1 MAYFICTVRYDKIIE
16 NGLNKTVNEQYL
28 LDAVSFTEA
37 EARTIEELTPFI
49 TDDFKIPRLTKPK
62 VSELFLD
69 EAADRFYKVKVAF
82 ITIDEK
88 TATEKKTASFI
99 IVQANDF
106 KAAYDKFIDGMKGT
120 MADYEIISI
129 SETPILD
136 YFPAKF

>member
-1 MAYFICTVRYDKIIE
+1 MAYFISTVRYDKIME

-49 TDDFKIPRLTKPK
+49 TGDFKIPRLTKPK

-69 EAADRFYKVKVAF
+69 ETADRFYKVKVAF

-106 KAAYDKFIDGMKGT
+106 KSAYDKFIEGMKET

-136 YFPAKF
+136 YFLVKS

>member
-1 MAYFICTVRYDKIIE
+1 MAYFISTVRYDKIME

-28 LDAVSFTEA
+28 LDAISFTEA
-37 EARTIEELTPFI
+37 EARTIEELMPFI
-49 TDDFKIPRLTKPK
+49 TGDFKIPRLTKPK

-69 EAADRFYKVKVAF
+69 ETADKFYKVKVAF

-106 KAAYDKFIDGMKGT
+106 KAAYDKFIEGMKGT
-120 MADYEIISI
+120 MADYEIIAI

-136 YFPAKF
+136 YFPAKS

>member
-1 MAYFICTVRYDKIIE
+1 
-16 NGLNKTVNEQYL
+16 
-28 LDAVSFTEA
+28 
-37 EARTIEELTPFI
+37 
-49 TDDFKIPRLTKPK
+49 LTKPK

-136 YFPAKF
+136 YFPVKF

>member
-1 MAYFICTVRYDKIIE
+1 MAYFISTVRYDKIME

-49 TDDFKIPRLTKPK
+49 TGDFKIPRLTKPK

-69 EAADRFYKVKVAF
+69 KTADKFYRVKVAF
-82 ITIDEK
+82 ITIDE
-88 TATEKKTASFI
+88 KTASFI

-106 KAAYDKFIDGMKGT
+106 KSAYDKFIECMKGT
-120 MADYEIISI
+120 MADYEIIAI

-136 YFPAKF
+136 YFPVKS

>member
-1 MAYFICTVRYDKIIE
+1 MAYFICTVRYDKIME
-16 NGLNKTVNEQYL
+16 NGLSKTVNEQYL

-49 TDDFKIPRLTKPK
+49 TGDFKIPRLTKPK

-88 TATEKKTASFI
+88 TAKRPT
-99 IVQANDF
+99 
-106 KAAYDKFIDGMKGT
+106 
-120 MADYEIISI
+120 
-129 SETPILD
+129 
-136 YFPAKF
+136 

>member
-1 MAYFICTVRYDKIIE
+1 MAYFISTVRYDKIME
-16 NGLNKTVNEQYL
+16 NGQNKTVNEQYL

-49 TDDFKIPRLTKPK
+49 TGDFKIPRLTKPK

-69 EAADRFYKVKVAF
+69 ETADRFYKVKVAF

-106 KAAYDKFIDGMKGT
+106 KAAYDKFIECMKET
-120 MADYEIISI
+120 MADYEIIAI

-136 YFPAKF
+136 YFPVKS

>member
-1 MAYFICTVRYDKIIE
+1 MAYFICTVRYDKIME
-16 NGLNKTVNEQYL
+16 NGLSKTVNEQYL

-49 TDDFKIPRLTKPK
+49 TGDFKIPRLTKPK

-69 EAADRFYKVKVAF
+69 EASDRFYKVKVAF

>member
-1 MAYFICTVRYDKIIE
+1 MAYFISTVRYDKIME

-49 TDDFKIPRLTKPK
+49 TGDFKISRLTQPK

-69 EAADRFYKVKVAF
+69 DTADRFYRVKVAF

-106 KAAYDKFIDGMKGT
+106 KSAYDKFIDGMKGT

-136 YFPAKF
+136 YFPAKS

>member
-49 TDDFKIPRLTKPK
+49 TGDFKIPRLTKPK

-88 TATEKKTASFI
+88 TATEKKTTSFI

>member
-1 MAYFICTVRYDKIIE
+1 MAYFISTVRYDKIME

-49 TDDFKIPRLTKPK
+49 TGDFKIPRLTKPK

-69 EAADRFYKVKVAF
+69 KTADKFYRVKVAF

-106 KAAYDKFIDGMKGT
+106 KSAYDKFIECMKGT
-120 MADYEIISI
+120 MADYEIIAI

-136 YFPAKF
+136 YFPVKS

>member
-1 MAYFICTVRYDKIIE
+1 MAYFISTVRYDKIME

-28 LDAVSFTEA
+28 IDAVSFTEA

-49 TDDFKIPRLTKPK
+49 TGDFKIHRLTKPK

-69 EAADRFYKVKVAF
+69 ETAGRFYKVKVAF

-99 IVQANDF
+99 LVQANDF
-106 KAAYDKFIDGMKGT
+106 KAAYDKFIDGMKGS

-129 SETPILD
+129 SETPIFD
-136 YFPAKF
+136 YFPVKS